1 MEPQSIPYDHTPF
14 DKSVTIQDN
23 FPRILRPLDSE
34 VNMLDSKIDVNN
46 LSDPLDF
53 ELIKSE
59 FLRIYYDDHHL
70 IYNRILKYFERMLE
84 AGKVIDRN
92 G

>member
-1 MEPQSIPYDHTPF
+1 
-14 DKSVTIQDN
+14 
-23 FPRILRPLDSE
+23 
-34 VNMLDSKIDVNN
+34 MLDSKIDVNN